1 MGKNYQNGTSIGKLF
16 SELGEDFIQKYRPAP
31 VVHRAIEDIQKC
43 RTQALGGLRVECRDC
58 GCEHVVFASC
68 GNRNCPICPAMKKEE
83 WLIKRAQEL
92 IPVKY
97 YHVVFTL
104 PSELNLLCA
113 NHPKIMYNILFRS
126 AWLSLKTMMAMPKWC
141 GAQAG
146 MLAVLHTW
154 GSNLSL
160 HPHLH
165 CIVPA
170 GGLDFG
176 GKKWVNCRKS
186 SVLVDVKDLSKLF
199 RKTFRKMLIE
209 HWEMEGIEFG
219 GKAVKYEDIEEWRML
234 FDCFEKEWVVYAK
247 YPNGGPNQTLN
258 YLSRYTYSVAISE
271 GRITQLTKEDIHL
284 IYKDYRDEDEKGIPK
299 KKPLVLK
306 KEEFLKRFCRHI
318 LPSGFQKIR
327 YFGIWAACNRK
338 TKLKKCQQLLKHKPL
353 QLTMQAIKA
362 ILKQKLG
369 IDPALCKHCG
379 SDNIVTFII
388 SPNGELTS
396 KLKPDFVNRP
406 PPELASKPKFKK
418 VA

>member
-1 MGKNYQNGTSIGKLF
+1 
-16 SELGEDFIQKYRPAP
+16 
-31 VVHRAIEDIQKC
+31 
-43 RTQALGGLRVECRDC
+43 
-58 GCEHVVFASC
+58 
-68 GNRNCPICPAMKKEE
+68 MKTER

-104 PSELNLLCA
+104 PDELNLLCA

-126 AWLSLKTMMAMPKWC
+126 AWQSLKTMMAMPKWC

-154 GSNLSL
+154 GQNLSL

-170 GGLDFG
+170 GGLDFEG
-176 GKKWVNCRKS
+176 EKWVNCRKS

-209 HWEMEGIEFG
+209 QWESEGIDFC
-219 GKAVKYEDIEEWRML
+219 GKAEKYHQIEKWRAL
-234 FDCFEKEWVVYAK
+234 FECFNKPWVVYAK
-247 YPNGGPNQTLN
+247 APTAGPNQTLN
-258 YLSRYTYSVAISE
+258 YLSRYTHSVAISE
-271 GRITQLTKEDIHL
+271 GRITKLTKKKVHL
-284 IYKDYRDEDEKGIPK
+284 IYKDYRDEDENGVPK
-299 KKPLVLK
+299 KKPLKLK
-306 KEEFLKRFCRHI
+306 KTDFLKRFCRHI

-338 TKLKKCQQLLKHKPL
+338 TKLALCQRLLGHKPL
-353 QLTMQAIKA
+353 LLTMQAIKA
-362 ILKQKLG
+362 VLKQKLG
-369 IDPALCKHCG
+369 IDPAVCKHCS

-388 SPNGELTS
+388 SPNGELTP
-396 KLKPDFVNRP
+396 KVIPDFVNRP
-406 PPELASKPKFKK
+406 PPKIDLKK
-418 VA
+418 VV